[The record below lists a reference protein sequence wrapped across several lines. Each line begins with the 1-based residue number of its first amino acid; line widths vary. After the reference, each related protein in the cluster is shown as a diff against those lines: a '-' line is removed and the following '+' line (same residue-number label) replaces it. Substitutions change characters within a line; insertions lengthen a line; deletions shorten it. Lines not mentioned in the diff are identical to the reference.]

1 MSDVAQLI
9 AMIRAANEELEH
21 LLRDRDPSQRLGAPC
36 DSVPIS
42 RVQQYFGRKG
52 APIPL
57 SYLEFLRLHDGWKAF
72 FGELN
77 LIGAT
82 DLESAWVREVAQLS
96 ARHMGQDDP
105 FQRGAPLALA
115 PDSTSVMVMFDLDA
129 VHDGEAEVVVYHQR
143 EEGERYPSFRD
154 YLEAHAERLLRL
166 IDRQK
171 HGDPTS

>member
-9 AMIRAANEELEH
+9 AVIRAANEELEL
-21 LLRDRDPSQRLGAPC
+21 LLRDRDHSQRLGAPC
-36 DSVPIS
+36 DPAPLG
-42 RVQQYFGRKG
+42 RMQQYFGRKG
-52 APIPL
+52 AVIPP
-57 SYLEFLRLHDGWKAF
+57 SYLELLVLHDGWKDF
-72 FGELN
+72 FGELS
-77 LIGAT
+77 LVGAT

-105 FQRGAPLALA
+105 FQRGAPVALA
-115 PDSTSVMVMFDLDA
+115 PGSTSVMVMFDLDA
-129 VHDGEAEVVVYHQR
+129 VDRGEAQVVVYYQR

-154 YLEAHAERLLRL
+154 YLAAHAERLSRL